1 MQIFVNQNTQKY
13 YTLDQKWSI
22 LTRHVDL
29 DHIPHGNKSG
39 LPRWHYSMMWTGW
52 TCLVQFAIRDQNKE
66 TNWTMGICDFTISQL
81 VYSPTEKNAYVWV
94 YMTSLIKFWVWISCP
109 KVHSPPLKKHWHTLC
124 FRSSLNILLIFSYR
138 SPSLRDCLIATGLT
152 IGTGHFQAQWYP
164 LKYGLF
170 FSSLYQRD
178 NLNLCKWF

>member
-1 MQIFVNQNTQKY
+1 METRAGCPGDIIPWCGQDEHVWCSLLSGTKTKKQTEPWAY
-13 YTLDQKWSI
+13 VI
-22 LTRHVDL
+22 LPFLSLFIHLR
-29 DHIPHGNKSG
+29 K
-39 LPRWHYSMMWTGW
+39 
-52 TCLVQFAIRDQNKE
+52 
-66 TNWTMGICDFTISQL
+66 
-81 VYSPTEKNAYVWV
+81 KNAYVWV

-170 FSSLYQRD
+170 FSGLYQRD

>member
-1 MQIFVNQNTQKY
+1 MRQEIPTKMQIFVNQNTQKY

-22 LTRHVDL
+22 LTRHVD
-29 DHIPHGNKSG
+29 H
-39 LPRWHYSMMWTGW
+39 
-52 TCLVQFAIRDQNKE
+52 
-66 TNWTMGICDFTISQL
+66 DFTISQL